1 MENFE
6 RLPEEE
12 KSRYVDEQYA
22 LLKQLEDE
30 YQWTQDI
37 ETKERMMRIAHNIND
52 MLTNNLI
59 SKK

>member
-6 RLPEEE
+6 RLPDEE

-30 YQWTQDI
+30 YQWTQDV
-37 ETKERMMRIAHNIND
+37 ETKERMMRIAHSIND
-52 MLTNNLI
+52 ILTDNLI
-59 SKK
+59 HKY

>member
-6 RLPEEE
+6 RLPDEE
-12 KSRYVDEQYA
+12 KSRYIDEQYA
-22 LLKQLEDE
+22 LLKQLEEE

-37 ETKERMMRIAHNIND
+37 ETKEKMMRIARWIND

-59 SKK
+59 SKY

>member
-6 RLPEEE
+6 RLPDEE
-12 KSRYVDEQYA
+12 KSKYVDEQYA

-37 ETKERMMRIAHNIND
+37 ETKEKMLRISHSIND
-52 MLTNNLI
+52 MLTNNLL
-59 SKK
+59 SK

>member
-6 RLPEEE
+6 RLPDEE

-22 LLKQLEDE
+22 LLKQLEEE
-30 YQWTQDI
+30 YQWTQDVD
-37 ETKERMMRIAHNIND
+37 TKERMMRIAHDIND
-52 MLTNNLI
+52 ILTDNLI

>member
-6 RLPEEE
+6 RLPDEE
-12 KSRYVDEQYA
+12 KSKYIDEQYA

-37 ETKERMMRIAHNIND
+37 ETKEKMLRISYCIND
-52 MLTNNLI
+52 MLTNNLL
-59 SKK
+59 SK

>member
-6 RLPEEE
+6 RLSDEE
-12 KSRYVDEQYA
+12 KSKYIDEQYA

-37 ETKERMMRIAHNIND
+37 ETKEKMLRISYCIND
-52 MLTNNLI
+52 MLTSNLI
-59 SKK
+59 HK

>member
-6 RLPEEE
+6 RLPDEE
-12 KSRYVDEQYA
+12 KSKYIDEQYA

-37 ETKERMMRIAHNIND
+37 ETKEKILRIIHSIND
-52 MLTNNLI
+52 MLTFNLLM
-59 SKK
+59 K

>member
-22 LLKQLEDE
+22 LLKQLEEE
-30 YQWTQDI
+30 YQWTQNI
-37 ETKERMMRIAHNIND
+37 ETKEKMMRIAHWIND
-52 MLTNNLI
+52 MLTFNLLL
-59 SKK
+59 K

>member
-6 RLPEEE
+6 RLSDEE
-12 KSRYVDEQYA
+12 KSKYVDEQYA

-37 ETKERMMRIAHNIND
+37 ETKEKMLRISHNIND
-52 MLTNNLI
+52 
-59 SKK
+59 K